1 MLRYIESESRHTTN
15 KENLEK
21 LINELLNFLNLNQ
34 MNTFDNLLVSCV
46 LAQGSTIG
54 H

>member
-1 MLRYIESESRHTTN
+1 MLRYIELESRHTTN

-34 MNTFDNLLVSCV
+34 MHTFDNLCKNMLVSC
-46 LAQGSTIG
+46 LRDQQ
-54 H
+54 